1 MANSKRAAHGSGTI
15 RKKTVTRNG
24 QDYTYWEARITT
36 GYDAGTG
43 RQKQR
48 SVTGKTQKEVRE
60 KLQALAV
67 EVNNG
72 TYQEPCR
79 MTLGEW
85 LDIWVE
91 NYLGACKPRTKQIYE
106 SDIRVHIKPALGAVR
121 MENLLPHTVQTFYN
135 ALASDKADKPGLSAK
150 TIKNIHGVLHQALK
164 QAVLN
169 GYIRTNP
176 SDACTLPRG
185 QKAEIKPLDEDD
197 VAAFIR
203 VIQGHPFEDFFLTTL
218 FLGLREGE
226 ALGLTWDCVNLDNGV
241 ITVNK
246 QLQLHQEKGL
256 AAYELVPTKNSRS
269 RTLVASPTVVAR
281 LRHRKAEQTQ
291 QRLMAGC
298 AWEDSN
304 LVFTDT
310 LGHHLTKPTVYR
322 HYKKAVAAIGRP
334 DARYHDL
341 RHSYAVAAI
350 SSGIDI
356 KTVQGNLGHATAAFT
371 LDVYGHVTDR
381 MKRESADKMEDFIR
395 RVSGD

>member
-1 MANSKRAAHGSGTI
+1 MASIKRAAHGSGTI

-36 GYDAGTG
+36 GYDTGTG

-48 SVTGKTQKEVRE
+48 SVTGKAQKAVRE

-67 EVNNG
+67 EVNSG
-72 TYQEPCR
+72 TYREPRR

-135 ALASDKADKPGLSAK
+135 ALASDKPDKPGLSAK

-185 QKAEIKPLDEDD
+185 QK
-197 VAAFIR
+197 
-203 VIQGHPFEDFFLTTL
+203 Q
-218 FLGLREGE
+218 
-226 ALGLTWDCVNLDNGV
+226 
-241 ITVNK
+241 
-246 QLQLHQEKGL
+246 
-256 AAYELVPTKNSRS
+256 RS
-269 RTLVASPTVVAR
+269 SLWMRT
-281 LRHRKAEQTQ
+281 
-291 QRLMAGC
+291 M
-298 AWEDSN
+298 
-304 LVFTDT
+304 
-310 LGHHLTKPTVYR
+310 
-322 HYKKAVAAIGRP
+322 
-334 DARYHDL
+334 
-341 RHSYAVAAI
+341 
-350 SSGIDI
+350 
-356 KTVQGNLGHATAAFT
+356 
-371 LDVYGHVTDR
+371 
-381 MKRESADKMEDFIR
+381 
-395 RVSGD
+395 

>member
-1 MANSKRAAHGSGTI
+1 M
-15 RKKTVTRNG
+15 
-24 QDYTYWEARITT
+24 
-36 GYDAGTG
+36 
-43 RQKQR
+43 
-48 SVTGKTQKEVRE
+48 
-60 KLQALAV
+60 
-67 EVNNG
+67 
-72 TYQEPCR
+72 
-79 MTLGEW
+79 
-85 LDIWVE
+85 
-91 NYLGACKPRTKQIYE
+91 
-106 SDIRVHIKPALGAVR
+106 
-121 MENLLPHTVQTFYN
+121 PHTVQTFYN
-135 ALASDKADKPGLSAK
+135 ALATGKGDKPGLSPK

-164 QAVLN
+164 QAILN

-176 SDACTLPRG
+176 ADACTLPRG

-197 VAAFIR
+197 VAAFVR
-203 VIQGHPFEDFFLTTL
+203 VIRGHPFEDLFLTTL

-226 ALGLTWDCVNLDNGV
+226 ALGLTWDCVDLDSGV

-269 RTLVASPTVVAR
+269 RTLVASPTVIAH

-291 QRLMAGC
+291 QRLLAGC
-298 AWEDSN
+298 AWENSN
-304 LVFTDT
+304 LVFTDA

-381 MKRESADKMEDFIR
+381 MKRESADKMEDHPPCFR
-395 RVSGD
+395 RLNITAISLLRSATELGTINPVTILQKAAVRVM

>member
-1 MANSKRAAHGSGTI
+1 
-15 RKKTVTRNG
+15 
-24 QDYTYWEARITT
+24 
-36 GYDAGTG
+36 
-43 RQKQR
+43 
-48 SVTGKTQKEVRE
+48 
-60 KLQALAV
+60 
-67 EVNNG
+67 
-72 TYQEPCR
+72 

-91 NYLGACKPRTKQIYE
+91 NYLGACKPRTRQIYE
-106 SDIRVHIKPALGAVR
+106 SDIRVHIKPVLGAVR

-135 ALASDKADKPGLSAK
+135 ALASDKPDKPGLSAK

-203 VIQGHPFEDFFLTTL
+203 IIQGNPFEDLFLTTL

-226 ALGLTWDCVNLDNGV
+226 ALGLTWDCVDLDNGV

-256 AAYELVPTKNSRS
+256 AAYALVPTKNSRS
-269 RTLVASPTVVAR
+269 RTLVASPTVIAH
-281 LRHRKAEQTQ
+281 LRHRKAEQAQ
-291 QRLMAGC
+291 QCLMAGC
-298 AWEDSN
+298 AWEDN
-304 LVFTDT
+304 DLVFTDA

-356 KTVQGNLGHATAAFT
+356 KAVQGNLGHATAAFT

-395 RVSGD
+395 RVSQG

>member
-1 MANSKRAAHGSGTI
+1 MASIKRAAHGSGTI

-67 EVNNG
+67 EVNSG

-85 LDIWVE
+85 LDIWAE
-91 NYLGACKPRTKQIYE
+91 NYLGACKPRTKQIYK

-121 MENLLPHTVQTFYN
+121 MENLMPHTVQTFYN
-135 ALASDKADKPGLSAK
+135 ALASDKADKPSLSAK

-185 QKAEIKPLDEDD
+185 QK
-197 VAAFIR
+197 
-203 VIQGHPFEDFFLTTL
+203 
-218 FLGLREGE
+218 
-226 ALGLTWDCVNLDNGV
+226 
-241 ITVNK
+241 
-246 QLQLHQEKGL
+246 
-256 AAYELVPTKNSRS
+256 
-269 RTLVASPTVVAR
+269 
-281 LRHRKAEQTQ
+281 
-291 QRLMAGC
+291 QR
-298 AWEDSN
+298 SN
-304 LVFTDT
+304 LWTRT
-310 LGHHLTKPTVYR
+310 
-322 HYKKAVAAIGRP
+322 
-334 DARYHDL
+334 
-341 RHSYAVAAI
+341 
-350 SSGIDI
+350 
-356 KTVQGNLGHATAAFT
+356 
-371 LDVYGHVTDR
+371 
-381 MKRESADKMEDFIR
+381 M
-395 RVSGD
+395 

>member
-1 MANSKRAAHGSGTI
+1 MANNKRAAHGSGTI

-24 QDYTYWEARITT
+24 RTYAYWEARITT

-67 EVNNG
+67 EVNSG

-85 LDIWVE
+85 LNIWVE
-91 NYLGACKPRTKQIYE
+91 NYLGACKPRTRQIYE

-121 MENLLPHTVQTFYN
+121 MENLMPHTVQTFYN
-135 ALASDKADKPGLSAK
+135 ALASDKPDRPGLSAK

-203 VIQGHPFEDFFLTTL
+203 GIQGHPFEDLFLTTL

-226 ALGLTWDCVNLDNGV
+226 ALGLTWDCVDLDNGV

-269 RTLVASPTVVAR
+269 RTLVGVSYGGRPPASSQGGTGTAASHGRLRLGGQRFGVHRCPGASPD
-281 LRHRKAEQTQ
+281 KA
-291 QRLMAGC
+291 
-298 AWEDSN
+298 DS
-304 LVFTDT
+304 LPP
-310 LGHHLTKPTVYR
+310 L
-322 HYKKAVAAIGRP
+322 
-334 DARYHDL
+334 
-341 RHSYAVAAI
+341 
-350 SSGIDI
+350 
-356 KTVQGNLGHATAAFT
+356 
-371 LDVYGHVTDR
+371 
-381 MKRESADKMEDFIR
+381 
-395 RVSGD
+395 

>member
-1 MANSKRAAHGSGTI
+1 MASIKRAAHGSGTI

-36 GYDAGTG
+36 GYDTGTD

-67 EVNNG
+67 EVNSG

-135 ALASDKADKPGLSAK
+135 ALASDKDDKPGLSAK

-203 VIQGHPFEDFFLTTL
+203 VIHGGFHPPCF
-218 FLGLREGE
+218 G
-226 ALGLTWDCVNLDNGV
+226 GLT
-241 ITVNK
+241 ITATS
-246 QLQLHQEKGL
+246 LLRRGEESGIIEK
-256 AAYELVPTKNSRS
+256 T
-269 RTLVASPTVVAR
+269 
-281 LRHRKAEQTQ
+281 AE
-291 QRLMAGC
+291 G
-298 AWEDSN
+298 
-304 LVFTDT
+304 
-310 LGHHLTKPTVYR
+310 
-322 HYKKAVAAIGRP
+322 GRP
-334 DARYHDL
+334 C
-341 RHSYAVAAI
+341 
-350 SSGIDI
+350 
-356 KTVQGNLGHATAAFT
+356 GHCITAA
-371 LDVYGHVTDR
+371 G
-381 MKRESADKMEDFIR
+381 
-395 RVSGD
+395 

>member
-1 MANSKRAAHGSGTI
+1 MASSKRAAHGSGTI

-67 EVNNG
+67 EVNSG

-79 MTLGEW
+79 MPLGEW

-91 NYLGACKPRTKQIYE
+91 NYMGACKPRTKQIYE

-121 MENLLPHTVQTFYN
+121 MENLMPHTVQTFYN
-135 ALASDKADKPGLSAK
+135 TLASDKADKPGLSAK

-203 VIQGHPFEDFFLTTL
+203 VIQGHPFEDLFLTTL

-226 ALGLTWDCVNLDNGV
+226 ALGLTWDCVDLDNGV

-304 LVFTDT
+304 LVFTDA

-381 MKRESADKMEDFIR
+381 MKREGADKMEDFIR